1 MSSGRHSLL
10 GELEKMSGFYVNF
23 YFKNIEYDDGFYG
36 GEFSS
41 PDSDVYCEFLPARG
55 AFATDLDN
63 RPTRTAIVPAHPH
76 HHADPGQSGG
86 LPGEKGSMM
95 SFPVRTA
102 RSCTRKST
110 RESPSPSRR
119 PRPGMRRTRSS
130 LNLRAR
136 HLTREHVPLADVL
149 AG

>member
-55 AFATDLDN
+55 AFATDLDTPPP
-63 RPTRTAIVPAHPH
+63 RVVPGAPPVPLRSDFIRTMSKS
-76 HHADPGQSGG
+76 DPSEELRGATTPRAGG
-86 LPGEKGSMM
+86 LTRRTCVCYA
-95 SFPVRTA
+95 SFRLL
-102 RSCTRKST
+102 RSFTLQCTRK
-110 RESPSPSRR
+110 
-119 PRPGMRRTRSS
+119 RSV
-130 LNLRAR
+130 A
-136 HLTREHVPLADVL
+136 EGEGAQ
-149 AG
+149 

>member
-55 AFATDLDN
+55 AFATDLDTSPP
-63 RPTRTAIVPAHPH
+63 RTAPGAPPAPQPCPPTRTITPIPASPE
-76 HHADPGQSGG
+76 GF
-86 LPGEKGSMM
+86 LM
-95 SFPVRTA
+95 
-102 RSCTRKST
+102 RK
-110 RESPSPSRR
+110 
-119 PRPGMRRTRSS
+119 
-130 LNLRAR
+130 AQ
-136 HLTREHVPLADVL
+136 
-149 AG
+149 